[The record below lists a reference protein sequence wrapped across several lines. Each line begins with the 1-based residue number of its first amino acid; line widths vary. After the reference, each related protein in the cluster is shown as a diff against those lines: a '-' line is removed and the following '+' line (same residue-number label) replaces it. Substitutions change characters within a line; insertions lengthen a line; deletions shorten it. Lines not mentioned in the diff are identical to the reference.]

1 MTWYSEEG
9 ETISDSPEVPDPLPM
24 EVTFEKG
31 ERALYYRKEDG
42 AKVPP
47 DGESEVE
54 PEEVMILW
62 VADERDDA
70 SGYRE
75 AKVYR
80 MEGEEPARRRQDLT
94 DLTARTPLFA
104 LEKIGSQKEESQE
117 LDQEETDEE
126 NTSQE
131 KDSQEK
137 DSQKKD
143 QHLKARATARE
154 KREIKRRAAEAGLSM
169 SRYLVRCGLSDG
181 KTEEVGETWKE
192 EDKELREELR
202 QLHEE
207 IRRVGDEISEL
218 AGRLNRED
226 RVSKRAARRAVEAG
240 EQAADMIIEK
250 LQEV

>member
-1 MTWYSEEG
+1 MTRYLEEG
-9 ETISDSPEVPDPLPM
+9 ETISDRPEVPDPLPM

-42 AKVPP
+42 VKVPP

-62 VADERDDA
+62 VADERDDT

-80 MEGEEPARRRQDLT
+80 MEGEEPARRHQ

-126 NTSQE
+126 NTSQK
-131 KDSQEK
+131 KDSREK

-143 QHLKARATARE
+143 QHLKARATVRE

-207 IRRVGDEISEL
+207 IRRVGDNISEL
-218 AGRLNRED
+218 AGRLDRGE

>member
-1 MTWYSEEG
+1 MARYSEEH
-9 ETISDSPEVPDPLPM
+9 ETLSDRPDVSDPLPM

-31 ERALYYRKEDG
+31 ERALHYRKEDG
-42 AKVPP
+42 TGAPP
-47 DGESEVE
+47 DGEFDVE
-54 PEEVMILW
+54 PEEVIILW
-62 VADERDDA
+62 ADDERDDYL
-70 SGYRE
+70 GYRE

-80 MEGEEPARRRQDLT
+80 IEGEESTRRGQDLT
-94 DLTARTPLFA
+94 KETYLYT

-117 LDQEETDEE
+117 LDQEEADEE
-126 NTSQE
+126 NTSQK
-131 KDSQEK
+131 KDSREK

-207 IRRVGDEISEL
+207 IRRVGDNISEL